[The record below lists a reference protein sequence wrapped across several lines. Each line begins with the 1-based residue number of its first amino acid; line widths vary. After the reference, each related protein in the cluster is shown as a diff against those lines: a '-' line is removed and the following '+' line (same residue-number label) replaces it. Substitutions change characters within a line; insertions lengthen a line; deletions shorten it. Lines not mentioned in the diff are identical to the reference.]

1 MRTILRRSLGLRP
14 VHGLRRGF
22 ASQAAHRLR
31 AVRSLRRGPGK
42 IADFDRDVLRRIS
55 RWPHGNHDAFF
66 RNLSAAA
73 TKGKLWFAVAGALAA
88 VPGKPRRAAVHGL
101 LALGVASAVTNLGF
115 KALLPRTRPLPEHL
129 PVFRFVHPQPTSS
142 SMPSGHSASAVAFTL
157 GVSFVQPALGALLAP
172 VAAGVAYSR
181 VHTGAHWPSDVVF
194 GSAIGAGAALL
205 TRRWWPAREAQPAV
219 RRTPEALAKIDDGAG
234 LAIVV
239 NAKGGSYTPET
250 GNLLQEAFPQA
261 HIREAG
267 DDEDINAVI
276 EETAAR
282 PGTKALGVWGGDGT
296 VGTAAAAA
304 VGHGLPL
311 LVLPGGTL
319 NHFARDVGI
328 STLADAVAAAE
339 TGSGI
344 RADTARVAAGR
355 GQDGTDE
362 IREFAML
369 NTASIGVYPNLVRR
383 RERLQGALGKPLAGL
398 IAGLRTFAAA
408 SPTTLL
414 IDGVRHRI
422 WILYLGRGRYYP
434 RDLAPLARPVMD
446 DGVLDI
452 RMVTADERFARL
464 RLLWGVLTGTAGS
477 SKVTHL
483 REASRITV
491 EALGA
496 PLVLAVD
503 GEPLPGVRSA
513 EFSVRPG
520 HLRVYS
526 PGQLAEGGDHP

>member
-1 MRTILRRSLGLRP
+1 MRTKLRQGLVLRP
-14 VHGLRRGF
+14 DLLRP
-22 ASQAAHRLR
+22 LM
-31 AVRSLRRGPGK
+31 RRGPGR
-42 IADFDRDVLRRIS
+42 IADFDRAVVRRIS

-73 TKGKLWFAVAGALAA
+73 TKGKLWFAVAGAMAT

-101 LALGVASAVTNLGF
+101 LALGAASAITNLGF
-115 KALLPRTRPLPEHL
+115 KTLLPRTRPLPEHL

-157 GVSFVQPALGALLAP
+157 GVSLVHPALGALLAP

-205 TRRWWPAREAQPAV
+205 TRRWWPERPEQPQPRSAREELP
-219 RRTPEALAKIDDGAG
+219 KIDDGAG

-239 NAKGGSYTPET
+239 NAKGGSYSPET
-250 GNLLQEAFPQA
+250 AHLLRQAFPQA
-261 HIREAG
+261 HIRETGA
-267 DDEDINAVI
+267 DEDVTAVV

-282 PGTKALGVWGGDGT
+282 PGTTALGVWGGDGT

-344 RADTARVAAGR
+344 RADLGQVTAGR
-355 GQDGTDE
+355 GLNGTDE
-362 IREFAML
+362 IRESAML

-383 RERLQGALGKPLAGL
+383 RERLQGTLGKPLAGL
-398 IAGLRTFAAA
+398 IAGLRTFAVA

-414 IDGVRHRI
+414 IDGVRHKI

-434 RDLAPLARPVMD
+434 RDLAPLARPVLD
-446 DGVLDI
+446 DGVLDV
-452 RMVTADERFARL
+452 RVVTADEPFARL

-483 REASRITV
+483 REAVRLTI
-491 EALGA
+491 EALDA

-503 GEPLPGVRSA
+503 GEPLPGVRTA
-513 EFSVRPG
+513 EFSVRSG

-526 PGQLAEGGDHP
+526 PAPLA

>member
-1 MRTILRRSLGLRP
+1 MATIP
-14 VHGLRRGF
+14 RGAF
-22 ASQAAHRLR
+22 LSHATRLSRAALTPAALTTA
-31 AVRSLRRGPGK
+31 AVRRGPGRV
-42 IADFDRDVLRRIS
+42 ADFDRALLRRIS

-66 RNLSAAA
+66 RNLSASA
-73 TKGKLWFAVAGALAA
+73 TKGKLWFAVAGAMAT

-115 KALLPRTRPLPEHL
+115 KTLLPRARPLPEHL
-129 PVFRFVHPQPTSS
+129 PVFRFVHPQPLSS

-157 GVSFVQPALGALLAP
+157 GAAFVHPALGALLAP

-205 TRRWWPAREAQPAV
+205 TRRWWPEREAQPEP
-219 RRTPEALAKIDDGAG
+219 RRSPETLAKIDDGAG

-239 NAKGGSYTPET
+239 NVKGGSYSPET
-250 GNLLQEAFPQA
+250 GDLLREAFPQA
-261 HIREAG
+261 HIFEVDG
-267 DDEDINAVI
+267 EDLAAVV
-276 EETAAR
+276 EDAATR

-296 VGTAAAAA
+296 VGTAAASA
-304 VGHGLPL
+304 VVHGLPL

-319 NHFARDVGI
+319 NHFARDAGI
-328 STLADAVAAAE
+328 STLEDATAAAE
-339 TGSGI
+339 AGSGM
-344 RADTARVAAGR
+344 RVDLARVTVGR
-355 GQDGTDE
+355 GQEGTDE
-362 IREFAML
+362 VRDIAML

-408 SPTTLL
+408 SPTTLM

-446 DGVLDI
+446 DGVLDVRI
-452 RMVTADERFARL
+452 VTADEPFARL
-464 RLLWGVLTGTAGS
+464 RLLWAVLTGTAGS

-483 REASRITV
+483 REATRLSV
-491 EALGA
+491 EAVGP

-503 GEPLPGVRSA
+503 GEPLAGVRTA
-513 EFSVRPG
+513 GFLVRPG
-520 HLRVYS
+520 RLRVYS
-526 PGQLAEGGDHP
+526 PSAPQMENAPDHP